1 MIGHEDSAGYP
12 TLMVH
17 LDADGTNDAVL
28 SVVGDMAI
36 RFHSRVV
43 GIATGQLSTYAYGN
57 GYVSGEIIQQNVDNT
72 YRKIDALET
81 DFRTALGKRNVVVEW
96 RSNVS
101 YGPSADYLALQA
113 RCADVIL
120 TGCPGKGETDELS
133 IATAGALVLQAGRP
147 VLVVPASTT
156 SMPLRKVV
164 ICWRDTREARRAVVD
179 AMGILRHA
187 QAVDVVEVTTDEDM
201 AACRARLADVV
212 AWLALYGVNAMPVA
226 TSDSGDEKTVLANLI
241 YEREGDFVVAGAYGH
256 NRLRE
261 WVLGGVTRDLLMH
274 SDHCSLLSH

>member
-1 MIGHEDSAGYP
+1 MIGHEDGAGYA

-17 LDADGTNDAVL
+17 LDADGPNDALL
-28 SVVGDMAI
+28 SVAGDMAI
-36 RFHSRVV
+36 RFHARVV

-57 GYVSGEIIQQNVDNT
+57 GYVSGEIIQQNIDDT
-72 YRKIDALET
+72 YRKIGALES
-81 DFRTALGKRNVVVEW
+81 DFRAVFGKRNVAAEW

-101 YGPSADYLALQA
+101 YGPSENYLALQA

-120 TGCPGKGETDELS
+120 TGCPGKGETEELS

-147 VLVVPASTT
+147 VLVVPPSTK

-179 AMGILRHA
+179 AMGLLRHA
-187 QAVDVVEVTTDEDM
+187 QAVDVVEVTTDDDM
-201 AACRARLADVV
+201 ASCRARLADVV
-212 AWLALYGVNAMPVA
+212 AWLALHGVSAMPVA
-226 TSDSGDEKTVLANLI
+226 TSANGDEKTALAYI
-241 YEREGDFVVAGAYGH
+241 IDEREADFVVAGAYGH

>member
-1 MIGHEDSAGYP
+1 MIGHEGNAGYP

-17 LDADGTNDAVL
+17 LEADGTNDALL
-28 SVVGDMAI
+28 SVACDMAI

-43 GIATGQLSTYAYGN
+43 GIATSELSTNAYGT
-57 GYVSGEIIQQNVDNT
+57 GCVSGEVIQQNVDDA
-72 YRKIDALET
+72 YRKIGALEI
-81 DFRTALGKRNVVVEW
+81 DFRAAFGKRNVAVEW

-101 YGPSADYLALQA
+101 YRPPADYLCLQA

-120 TGCPGKGETDELS
+120 TGCPGKSGIDELS

-147 VLVVPASTT
+147 VLVVPASAK
-156 SMPLRKVV
+156 SMPLRKAV
-164 ICWRDTREARRAVVD
+164 ICWRDTREARRAVTD
-179 AMGILRHA
+179 AIGLLRHA
-187 QAVDVVEVTTDEDM
+187 QAVDVVEVTTDDDM

-212 AWLALYGVNAMPVA
+212 AWLALHGVSAMPVA
-226 TSDSGDEKTVLANLI
+226 TSASGDDMAALADI
-241 YEREGDFVVAGAYGH
+241 IDEREGDFVVAGAYGH
-256 NRLRE
+256 SRLRE